1 MTARGINRGIGRS
14 ALLSDREIE
23 CLRWLVEGK
32 SAADAGTIL
41 GLSPRTVKFHLENVR
56 RKLDCQTTVQAA
68 AAAVRK
74 GLI

>member
-1 MTARGINRGIGRS
+1 METAARAGQANGAQLS
-14 ALLSDREIE
+14 AREIE
-23 CLRWLVEGK
+23 CLRWLGEGK
-32 SAADAGTIL
+32 TLADSGVIL

-56 RKLDCQTTVQAA
+56 RKLDCSTSVQAV